1 VPAASF
7 LAIVIMLAGPVALA
21 AQELPPG
28 DGRAVVST
36 QCAACHDLDRVVR
49 TRLDREGWT
58 AVVAKMVDNG
68 APLDERARETAIGY
82 LVVHFGRPPAA
93 TEDPEVERIAL
104 RYINGICS
112 SCHDTDFI
120 TDTRATPV
128 EWREIVEDM
137 NSKGA
142 GLSEADVDLLA
153 GYLARRYPAD

>member
-1 VPAASF
+1 MPVEAS
-7 LAIVIMLAGPVALA
+7 L
-21 AQELPPG
+21 
-28 DGRAVVST
+28 R

-49 TRLDREGWT
+49 ARLDREGWT
-58 AVVAKMVDNG
+58 AVVAKMVENG
-68 APLDERARETAIGY
+68 APLDEQAREAAIGY
-82 LVVHFGRPPAA
+82 LAAHFGRPAA
-93 TEDPEVERIAL
+93 VTEDPAVERIAL

-112 SCHDTDFI
+112 SCHDTEFI

-137 NSKGA
+137 NGKGA